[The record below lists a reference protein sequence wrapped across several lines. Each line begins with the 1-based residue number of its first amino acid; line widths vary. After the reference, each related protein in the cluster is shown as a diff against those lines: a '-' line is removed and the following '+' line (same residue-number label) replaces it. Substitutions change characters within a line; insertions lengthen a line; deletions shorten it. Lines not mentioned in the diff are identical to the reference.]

1 MLLKIISNFKIKN
14 KYVWYGDDIRENN
27 YIINIFIKYCAAIII
42 FLILIFFKHIY
53 IKNQK
58 IKLDLYQKSKN

>member
-14 KYVWYGDDIRENN
+14 KYVWYDDDIRENN

-42 FLILIFFKHIY
+42 FLILIFFKHIHRNSRLNCL
-53 IKNQK
+53 ILKNVFY
-58 IKLDLYQKSKN
+58 L